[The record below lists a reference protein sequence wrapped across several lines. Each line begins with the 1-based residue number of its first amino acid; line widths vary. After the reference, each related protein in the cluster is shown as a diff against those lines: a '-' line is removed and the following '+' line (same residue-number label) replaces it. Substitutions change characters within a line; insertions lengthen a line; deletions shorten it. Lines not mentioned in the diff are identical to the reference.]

1 MRRRGRPRH
10 PDVLTPR
17 EWEVLALIRKGLTN
31 PEIASRLGIG
41 REGVKS
47 HVSEILSKLSVS
59 SREEAARWQPSDRP
73 WWAGAP
79 APIAFLGQKTGATL
93 SAVGSLAGAAAGAL
107 VLAALAGLGL
117 MAFLLARGDG
127 PSAPVIEFVIGS
139 DANVPL
145 VLDGDRL
152 AVSSLDGSPP
162 VELTGPGDYAD
173 VQYDN
178 EGRLL
183 YIQRAGHEPG
193 FYRLRDDVPEL
204 VIPLPL
210 LNTSAIGW
218 SPDGSQGAWIE
229 VHESIGVLRIA
240 APGGDPRSVGPEGL
254 VSARWSPGGEKLL
267 AWTGGIDMTTYLIDA
282 TTGSAAEVGN
292 FGPIA
297 WSSTGDVAFWEET
310 EEVLIR
316 RVVVTKEDGTNRRV
330 LGSAFVRVEGGLST
344 VTFSPDGRWLA
355 WSGGVGELE
364 ERLGVVVA
372 VTNGAN
378 LIVPQCE
385 SDICDRESRGIQP
398 AWSFDGSQLAWSQDS
413 RILVAETGIWQGTPV
428 AEGTRPLWAPDGS
441 SIAYVRGQDDI
452 SIVYAK
458 QLEVGGSE
466 VVVVELVDTRP
477 LSGHSAWS
485 PDGERLVVP
494 IQAAEQALSLSFDTE
509 TGELEELPNPFL
521 RIEPIHPDLAPD
533 GSSFV
538 FSLPET
544 LLLVTMD
551 GTQKTLPRAGVGAG
565 YSDWSAD
572 GTKMLF
578 IGGDGLKTLDIETE
592 EVEQLMEGSVQDAVW
607 SPDETRIAFVRDQ
620 RLGVLDIATG
630 EAKTIVPDL
639 NAMYQPFLFGGGH
652 LAWSPDGQMIAF
664 GDWRIEEPI
673 TQGRSDVYI
682 VDADGSN
689 LRQLTNSPRA
699 KQHFAFSPGGKYLA
713 YVHTLSDGG
722 HLQIID
728 LDAGVLLPVDARTRT
743 GFRPIWA
750 TSNEVIIDNPQGLVV
765 VRPDGESRLL
775 VADAFPCRKALIGW
789 ALGKLFFIHACTHQ
803 GA

>member
-10 PDVLTPR
+10 PDILTPR
-17 EWEVLALIRKGLTN
+17 EWEVLALLREGLSN
-31 PEIASRLGIG
+31 PDIAARLGIG

-47 HVSEILSKLSVS
+47 HVSEILGKLGVA
-59 SREEAARWQPSDRP
+59 SRDEAALWEPSERP
-73 WWAGAP
+73 WWAGAA
-79 APIAFLGQKTGATL
+79 APVSWLSRKAHVSWLATGAAGIA
-93 SAVGSLAGAAAGAL
+93 AVLVVAGVAL
-107 VLAALAGLGL
+107 LVWGLV
-117 MAFLLARGDG
+117 RTDGDG
-127 PSAPVIEFVIGS
+127 EQGIAIVIG
-139 DANVPL
+139 ANVSLPL

-162 VELTGPGDYAD
+162 MELTGPGDYTS
-173 VQYDN
+173 VQYDA

-183 YIQRAGHEPG
+183 YVQRAGQNPG
-193 FYRLRDDVPEL
+193 FYRLNDDVPEL
-204 VIPLPL
+204 VFPLPL
-210 LNTSAIGW
+210 LTGVFFATW
-218 SPDGSQGAWIE
+218 SPDGLNGAWIE
-229 VHESIGVLRIA
+229 PHESIGLLRVA
-240 APGGDPRSVGPEGL
+240 EPGSNPRTLGPEGL
-254 VSARWSPGGEKLL
+254 VNFRWSPDGERLL
-267 AWTGGIDMTTYLIDA
+267 AWDNEIERATYLIDV
-282 TTGSAAEVGN
+282 TGSSPAVEVGS
-292 FGPIA
+292 FLPIA
-297 WSSTGDVAFWEET
+297 WSSSGDVAFWEET
-310 EEVLIR
+310 EGVLSR
-316 RVVVTKEDGTNRRV
+316 RVVVTREDGTNRRV
-330 LGSAFVRVEGGLST
+330 LGSAFVQVEGGSPT
-344 VTFSPDGRWLA
+344 VTFSLDGRWLA
-355 WSGGVGELE
+355 WSSGVGELE

-372 VTNGAN
+372 ATDGAN

-385 SDICDRESRGIQP
+385 SNTCDQESRGSQP
-398 AWSFDGSQLAWSQDS
+398 AWSSDGSQLAWSQDG
-413 RILVAETGIWQGTPV
+413 RILVAETGIWQGTPF

-441 SIAYVRGQDDI
+441 AIAYVRVQDDK
-452 SIVYAK
+452 STVFAK
-458 QLEVGGSE
+458 QLDAGGSE
-466 VVVVELVDTRP
+466 VVVVELADIRP
-477 LSGHSAWS
+477 FSGQSAWS
-485 PDGERLVVP
+485 PDGQSLVVP
-494 IQAAEQALSLSFDTE
+494 IQAAEQALSLSLDPK
-509 TGELEELPNPFL
+509 TGELEELPNPFFG
-521 RIEPIHPDLAPD
+521 IEPLHPDLAPD

-551 GTQKTLPRAGVGAG
+551 GTQRTLPRAGVGAS

-578 IGGDGLKTLDIETE
+578 IGSTGLKTLDVDTE